1 MAYSKFSEIRING
14 EPIDWLYWHSLK
26 FITPLEAAMLAHLF
40 DPHKA
45 ITLLAKDAYAKE
57 KQSVDRLAGYLADKQ
72 PTYTLPELIKVLIGY
87 DAGNSES
94 WSICRESNRDSDI
107 WSDQLTV
114 QVPYLI
120 TSVWESKW
128 SETKSLSIPQGM
140 IEIVSGTTPPMD
152 KKALRDA
159 DAVEWLK
166 TIHDINALTIP
177 EIKTALVARDKNLW
191 GKGFYDW
198 NRTQTVWG
206 KKKTG
211 TKAQPKL

>member
-1 MAYSKFSEIRING
+1 MAYTKFSEIQING

-26 FITPLEAAMLAHLF
+26 FITPLQAAMLAHLF

-45 ITLLAKDAYAKE
+45 IPLLAKDAYAKE
-57 KQSVDRLAGYLADKQ
+57 KQSIDRLAGYLADKQ
-72 PTYTLPELIKVLIGY
+72 ATYTLPELITVLIGY
-87 DAGNSES
+87 DVGNSES
-94 WSICRESNRDSDI
+94 WSVCRESMKGG
-107 WSDQLTV
+107 
-114 QVPYLI
+114 
-120 TSVWESKW
+120 SV
-128 SETKSLSIPQGM
+128 TKSFVIPQGM

-177 EIKTALVARDKNLW
+177 EIETALIARNRTLW
-191 GKGFYDW
+191 SKGFYDW

-211 TKAQPKL
+211 KKAQVKP